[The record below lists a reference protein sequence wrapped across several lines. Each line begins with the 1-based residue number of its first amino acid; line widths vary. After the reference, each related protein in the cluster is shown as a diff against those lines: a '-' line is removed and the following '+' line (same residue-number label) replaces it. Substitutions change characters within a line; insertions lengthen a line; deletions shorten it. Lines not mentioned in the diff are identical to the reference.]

1 MPETTA
7 VPMDALLGDI
17 GKVFTQIIA
26 WFGDVGQAVIEKPI
40 MILFLVAIPVISFV
54 FGLVMR
60 IVGRRGRRR

>member
-7 VPMDALLGDI
+7 VPMDALLGDV

-26 WFGDVGQAVIEKPI
+26 WFGNVGEAVINKPI
-40 MILFLVAIPVISFV
+40 LIIFLVAIPVISFV

>member
-40 MILFLVAIPVISFV
+40 MILFLVAIPVI
-54 FGLVMR
+54 
-60 IVGRRGRRR
+60 

>member
-7 VPMDALLGDI
+7 VPMDALLGDV

-26 WFGDVGQAVIEKPI
+26 WFGNVGEAIINKPI
-40 MILFLVAIPVISFV
+40 LIIFLVAIPVISFV